1 MKKFKKIS
9 KVFGLIVLISFVWA
23 QILYFLKVY
32 DLNTGWLEIF
42 IQNIFLTI
50 TSVELVIICLLNYLI
65 IHFLNKKYIF
75 NLKIKMI
82 FVIGYFSSL
91 IMFFLIRSF
100 YFGKLGINIYSDEN
114 IFAVLFLPLIHS
126 IIIFN
131 ILKFDKEYLYIMIEK
146 IIRHTNFNH
155 VSWKWI
161 FIHAFII
168 FAANF
173 FTGFVI
179 STSLSLANVN
189 EALDFKKIM
198 PFLSLVSFS
207 IPFIFIT
214 IITLIQ
220 KITWKHL
227 FYLCI
232 TFSLIGVV
240 ENFFTGLNAFTFGGL
255 IISLIRNVMIFGT
268 GKLLADLILKIIK
281 KIKKTN
287 S

>member
-1 MKKFKKIS
+1 
-9 KVFGLIVLISFVWA
+9 
-23 QILYFLKVY
+23 
-32 DLNTGWLEIF
+32 
-42 IQNIFLTI
+42 
-50 TSVELVIICLLNYLI
+50 
-65 IHFLNKKYIF
+65 
-75 NLKIKMI
+75 MI
-82 FVIGYFSSL
+82 FVLGYFSSL

-114 IFAVLFLPLIHS
+114 VFAVLFLPLIYS

-131 ILKFDKEYLYIMIEK
+131 ILKFDKEYHYIMVEK
-146 IIRHTNFNH
+146 IIRHTSFND

-161 FIHAFII
+161 FIHVSII
-168 FAANF
+168 LMANF
-173 FTGFVI
+173 FIGFVI
-179 STSLSLANVN
+179 SMSLTLANINDGLDN
-189 EALDFKKIM
+189 ERIVK
-198 PFLSLVSFS
+198 FLSIVTHFV
-207 IPFIFIT
+207 PFIFII

-255 IISLIRNVMIFGT
+255 IISLIKNVIIFGT